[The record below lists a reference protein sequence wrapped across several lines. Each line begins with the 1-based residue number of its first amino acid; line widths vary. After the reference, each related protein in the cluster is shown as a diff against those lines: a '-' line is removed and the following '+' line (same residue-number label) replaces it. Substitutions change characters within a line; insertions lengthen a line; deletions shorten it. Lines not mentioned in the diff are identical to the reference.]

1 MGTKAVYYWR
11 FLSLI
16 DVDSHL
22 GYNRCT
28 VMLNCLMQCPKILQS
43 KIFGHYFKLIRAA
56 EA

>member
-22 GYNRCT
+22 GYNRCS
-28 VMLNCLMQCPKILQS
+28 LA
-43 KIFGHYFKLIRAA
+43 YFIETK
-56 EA
+56 